1 MSGTLKFRGF
11 ESIQY
16 KTSSKL
22 EEKGFSERQLLGFV
36 RSRAYLALED
46 FMREGYCNDKKMDMS
61 RLCLQY

>member
-1 MSGTLKFRGF
+1 
-11 ESIQY
+11 
-16 KTSSKL
+16 
-22 EEKGFSERQLLGFV
+22 LLGFV